1 MSVTN
6 LRRSGALTHAPIF
19 FSFFTWG
26 FGTGAQ
32 NLGRPLFAFAV
43 TGNVF
48 LVGVLL
54 ASNAVPRAFTGPLTG
69 YLADRFGRKPLVI
82 LGPIIR
88 GLSNIGQFM
97 ADDYVSFL
105 VYEMIGQVGVAMWGT
120 SSNVLMSDVTRTE
133 TRGRMLA
140 LRHMSMRLGFV
151 AGPAVGGVLAAT
163 FGLQSVFLLNGVSK
177 IVIVV
182 VVIFMVKETRP
193 EAARAPRA
201 PGQGRG
207 FSLAPFRDRTFLVLA
222 IATAI
227 FAMSN
232 AGVMQSLIPVYAVDV
247 VKVDAATVGFLIS
260 IASMVTFL
268 FAFPNGMIA
277 DRFGRKWSL
286 VPGMLLIG
294 TASIVLAVGGVY
306 GALVLAVCI
315 KGLGEAMTMG
325 TTQTYAMDIA
335 PPDRRGAILGL
346 WTMSQSVGA
355 TTGPILLAAL
365 YHFLFPDAAFYTM
378 AVLLVLGALMVALL
392 ARETGGWARMSQQTP
407 PTAGGSP
414 P

>member
-69 YLADRFGRKPLVI
+69 FLADRFGRKPLVI
-82 LGPIIR
+82 IGPIIR

-97 ADDYVSFL
+97 ADDYVTFL

-163 FGLQSVFLLNGVSK
+163 YGLQSVFLLNGVSK

-182 VVIFMVKETRP
+182 VVFFMVKETRP
-193 EAARAPRA
+193 EEARAPRRA
-201 PGQGRG
+201 GESRG

-247 VKVDAATVGFLIS
+247 VMVDEATVGFLIS
-260 IASMVTFL
+260 VASMVTFL
-268 FAFPNGMIA
+268 FAFPNGMVA

-286 VPGMLLIG
+286 VPGMILIAI
-294 TASIVLAVGGVY
+294 ASIVLAVGNVY

-346 WTMSQSVGA
+346 WTLSQSAGA
-355 TTGPILLAAL
+355 TMGPMLLAAL

-378 AVLLVLGALMVALL
+378 AVLLLLAALMVALM
-392 ARETGGWARMSQQTP
+392 ARETGGRARMSQQPP
-407 PTAGGSP
+407 PTVGEGG
-414 P
+414 